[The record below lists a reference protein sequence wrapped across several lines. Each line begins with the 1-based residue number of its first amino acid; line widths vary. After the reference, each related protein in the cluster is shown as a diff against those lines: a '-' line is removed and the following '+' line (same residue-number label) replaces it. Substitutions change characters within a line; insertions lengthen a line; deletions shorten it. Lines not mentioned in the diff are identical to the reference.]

1 MRGIGAGEAVVS
13 VGAGWVGTLKI
24 KVDLWLEGPLTPKTG
39 PRLTPEM
46 SYAGSM
52 SADKLRKEALALPL
66 DERAALAKDLL
77 LSLEENEVPEAGA
90 EEAWAEEIGRRA
102 QAVAD
107 GTAVLV
113 DWADAEKRI
122 TARLKAR
129 REARAT
135 R

>member
-1 MRGIGAGEAVVS
+1 
-13 VGAGWVGTLKI
+13 
-24 KVDLWLEGPLTPKTG
+24 
-39 PRLTPEM
+39 
-46 SYAGSM
+46 M
-52 SADKLRKEALALPL
+52 SAEKLRKEALALPL

-77 LSLEENEVPEAGA
+77 LSLDESAEAGAEEAWAGA

-107 GTAVLV
+107 GTATLV

>member
-1 MRGIGAGEAVVS
+1 
-13 VGAGWVGTLKI
+13 
-24 KVDLWLEGPLTPKTG
+24 
-39 PRLTPEM
+39 
-46 SYAGSM
+46 M
-52 SADKLRKEALALPL
+52 SADKLRQEALALPL

-77 LSLEENEVPEAGA
+77 LSLDEAA
-90 EEAWAEEIGRRA
+90 ESGTEGAWAEELGRRA

-107 GTAVLV
+107 GTATLV

-122 TARLKAR
+122 AARLNVR

>member
-1 MRGIGAGEAVVS
+1 
-13 VGAGWVGTLKI
+13 
-24 KVDLWLEGPLTPKTG
+24 
-39 PRLTPEM
+39 
-46 SYAGSM
+46 M
-52 SADKLRKEALALPL
+52 SADKLRQEALALPL

-77 LSLEENEVPEAGA
+77 LSLDEPTDVGA
-90 EEAWAEEIGRRA
+90 EQAWADELGRRA

-107 GTAVLV
+107 RTATLV

-122 TARLKAR
+122 AARLKAR

>member
-1 MRGIGAGEAVVS
+1 MLGASKLRGIFS
-13 VGAGWVGTLKI
+13 
-24 KVDLWLEGPLTPKTG
+24 TG
-39 PRLTPEM
+39 PGTRYP
-46 SYAGSM
+46 SSM
-52 SADKLRKEALALPL
+52 SADELRREALALPV

-77 LSLEENEVPEAGA
+77 LSLDEGA
-90 EEAWAEEIGRRA
+90 EPGAEDAWGEELGRRA

-107 GTAVLV
+107 GTATLV

-122 TARLKAR
+122 SARLKAR

>member
-1 MRGIGAGEAVVS
+1 
-13 VGAGWVGTLKI
+13 
-24 KVDLWLEGPLTPKTG
+24 
-39 PRLTPEM
+39 
-46 SYAGSM
+46 M
-52 SADKLRKEALALPL
+52 SAEKLRREALALPL
-66 DERAALAKDLL
+66 DERAALAKELL
-77 LSLEENEVPEAGA
+77 LSLEEDEPAEAGA

-107 GTAVLV
+107 GTATLV

-122 TARLKAR
+122 MARLKAR

>member
-1 MRGIGAGEAVVS
+1 
-13 VGAGWVGTLKI
+13 
-24 KVDLWLEGPLTPKTG
+24 
-39 PRLTPEM
+39 
-46 SYAGSM
+46 M
-52 SADKLRKEALALPL
+52 SADKLRQEALALPL

-77 LSLEENEVPEAGA
+77 LSLDEPADAGA
-90 EEAWAEEIGRRA
+90 DEAWAEEIGRRA

-107 GTAVLV
+107 GTATLV

>member
-1 MRGIGAGEAVVS
+1 
-13 VGAGWVGTLKI
+13 
-24 KVDLWLEGPLTPKTG
+24 
-39 PRLTPEM
+39 
-46 SYAGSM
+46 M
-52 SADKLRKEALALPL
+52 SAEKLKKEALALPL
-66 DERAALAKDLL
+66 NERAALAKDLL
-77 LSLEENEVPEAGA
+77 LSLDESAEAGA

-107 GTAVLV
+107 GTATLV

-129 REARAT
+129 REARTT

>member
-1 MRGIGAGEAVVS
+1 MLRTIFNAGAGTRYS
-13 VGAGWVGTLKI
+13 LCM
-24 KVDLWLEGPLTPKTG
+24 
-39 PRLTPEM
+39 R
-46 SYAGSM
+46 
-52 SADKLRKEALALPL
+52 ADELRREALALPV

-77 LSLEENEVPEAGA
+77 LSLDEGDEPGA
-90 EEAWAEEIGRRA
+90 EDAWAEELGQRA

-107 GTAVLV
+107 GTATLV

-122 TARLKAR
+122 SARLKAR

>member
-1 MRGIGAGEAVVS
+1 
-13 VGAGWVGTLKI
+13 
-24 KVDLWLEGPLTPKTG
+24 
-39 PRLTPEM
+39 
-46 SYAGSM
+46 M
-52 SADKLRKEALALPL
+52 SAEKLRKEALALPL

-77 LSLEENEVPEAGA
+77 LSLDEDGPTTPGA

-107 GTAVLV
+107 GSATLV

-122 TARLKAR
+122 TERLKAR

>member
-1 MRGIGAGEAVVS
+1 
-13 VGAGWVGTLKI
+13 
-24 KVDLWLEGPLTPKTG
+24 
-39 PRLTPEM
+39 
-46 SYAGSM
+46 M
-52 SADKLRKEALALPL
+52 SAEKLKKEALALPL
-66 DERAALAKDLL
+66 DEGTALAKDLL
-77 LSLEENEVPEAGA
+77 LSLDESAEVGA

-102 QAVAD
+102 QAVGD
-107 GTAVLV
+107 GTATLV